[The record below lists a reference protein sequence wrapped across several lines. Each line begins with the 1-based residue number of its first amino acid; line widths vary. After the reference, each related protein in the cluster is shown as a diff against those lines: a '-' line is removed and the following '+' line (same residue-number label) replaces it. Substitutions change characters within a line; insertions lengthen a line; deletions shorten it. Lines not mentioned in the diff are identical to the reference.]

1 MNDILAQKDVQDALA
16 AQGATAM
23 PTTPTQ
29 FSQTIAA
36 DHKKWRSVIQAAKVK
51 LE

>member
-1 MNDILAQKDVQDALA
+1 MKDVQDALA

-23 PTTPTQ
+23 PTTPAQ

-36 DHKKWRSVIQAAKVK
+36 DYKKWRGVIQSANVK